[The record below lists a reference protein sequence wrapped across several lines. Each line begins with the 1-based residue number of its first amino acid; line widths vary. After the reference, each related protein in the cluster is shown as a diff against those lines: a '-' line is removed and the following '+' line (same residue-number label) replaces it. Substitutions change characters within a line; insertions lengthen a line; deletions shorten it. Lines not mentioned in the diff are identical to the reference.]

1 MDVGGLRLHGGDL
14 ALSLAALLQLSHLL
28 ALHRGR
34 SDLLAEDD
42 VANLTGSE
50 GSDVHAVT
58 LAEVLQRE
66 H

>member
-1 MDVGGLRLHGGDL
+1 MDVRGLRLDSRDL
-14 ALSLAALLQLSHLL
+14 TLCLRALLQFRHLL
-28 ALHRGR
+28 TLDGR
-34 SDLLAEDD
+34 RRNLLTEDD

-58 LAEVLQRE
+58 LAEVLHRE

>member
-1 MDVGGLRLHGGDL
+1 MHVRRLRLHRGYLTLRLG
-14 ALSLAALLQLSHLL
+14 ALLQLRHLL
-28 ALHRGR
+28 TLHGRRGN
-34 SDLLAEDD
+34 LLTEDD